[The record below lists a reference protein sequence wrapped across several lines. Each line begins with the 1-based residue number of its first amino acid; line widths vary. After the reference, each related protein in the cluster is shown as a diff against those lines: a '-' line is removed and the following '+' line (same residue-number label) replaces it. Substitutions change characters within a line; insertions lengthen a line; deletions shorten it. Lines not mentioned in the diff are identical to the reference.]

1 MKDVWK
7 KRNHRVLAGS
17 YTVEAAVLLPVLLAV
32 IIALM
37 QICFTLHDR
46 AVIRGI
52 LELSALQT
60 VEGCSGADADVVL
73 HNAAFVPEELERQL
87 LITSITDA
95 EIYKTRT
102 GAKVLVRMEAKRLV
116 PLYFGSG
123 VGFVKEYS
131 VMRKKPYAGEKTM
144 MSEVLLDALNF
155 LE

>member
-1 MKDVWK
+1 MKEVWK
-7 KRNHRVLAGS
+7 KRNHRVLEGS

-37 QICFTLHDR
+37 QICFTLYDR

-95 EIYKTRT
+95 EIYKIS
-102 GAKVLVRMEAKRLV
+102 A
-116 PLYFGSG
+116 S
-123 VGFVKEYS
+123 
-131 VMRKKPYAGEKTM
+131 
-144 MSEVLLDALNF
+144 ALSFINKNSIR
-155 LE
+155 